1 MKKKENLDNIIPFLP
16 PVINKNNLVEWNF
29 IDLHLRKRFKA
40 VKRETKFNEWEWR
53 GRSGNSP
60 DGFRFV

>member
-29 IDLHLRKRFKA
+29 IDLLLRKRFKA
-40 VKRETKFNEWEWR
+40 VKRETKFNEREWK
-53 GRSGNSP
+53 
-60 DGFRFV
+60 

>member
-40 VKRETKFNEWEWR
+40 VKKERQSSMS
-53 GRSGNSP
+53 GSGNKK
-60 DGFRFV
+60 R